1 MGVQAQQFGQAAGA
15 WQQNQRAREAQYG
28 MDIQRAGIEAQMAER
43 GADRDLQVA
52 LENRAAAERDYDR
65 QYREALG
72 EYGME
77 YDIFEEN
84 QRKAFDRLAR
94 VKDQGLAAE
103 ALIAT

>member
-1 MGVQAQQFGQAAGA
+1 
-15 WQQNQRAREAQYG
+15 

-43 GADRDLQVA
+43 GEDRDFQAA

-77 YDIFEEN
+77 YDIIEEN

-94 VKDQGLAAE
+94 VKDQGLTAE
-103 ALIAT
+103 SLIR